1 MLLRHATPARNL
13 DSIRRRGLLTA
24 MSRGALPLIWL
35 HAPGASLWAVPH
47 VSRRHGV
54 PAEAVVVLTVNVPRS
69 WVRRNRRGLWT
80 CDRDIPPARIVGALH
95 HAGPAAA

>member
-69 WVRRNRRGLWT
+69 WLRRNRRGLWT
-80 CDRDIPPARIVGALH
+80 CDRDIPPARIVVALSH
-95 HAGPAAA
+95 EETAAA

>member
-1 MLLRHATPARNL
+1 MRLRHATPVRNL
-13 DSIRRRGLLTA
+13 DSIRARGLLTA

-35 HAPGASLWAVPH
+35 HAAGASGWAVPH

-54 PAEAVVVLTVNVPRS
+54 VVGVVVVLTVNVPRS

-80 CDRDIPPARIVGALH
+80 CNRDIPPARIIGTLPH
-95 HAGPAAA
+95 GGAAAA